1 LKKLIGDRKFYMM
14 LLRIAFPIMIQ
25 NGITNFVALLDNIM
39 IGAVGT
45 DQMSGVSIIN
55 QLIFVFNLCIFGAIS
70 GAGIFGAQFYG
81 QGNHEGVKHSF
92 RFKLVISTVITVLGI
107 TVFILFGE
115 KLASFYMHEGGKTGN
130 IAATMGYSMDYLK
143 IMLIGLFP
151 FAVEQCYSGT
161 LRETNETVV
170 PMKAGMAAVIINLIL
185 NYILIYGKLGAPM
198 LGVKGAAI
206 ATVIARIVECSIIVT
221 WTHRHKEKNNFIVCA
236 YRNFTIPVSLVK
248 KIIIKGTPLLLNECL
263 WAAGMAMLTQ
273 SYSVRGL
280 SVVAALNISSTIG
293 NLFNI
298 MFIAVGSA
306 VAIIVGQHLGAGKFD
321 EAIDAAGKIIF
332 ATFVGNVIIGCVLFI
347 LAPLFPMIY
356 NTSEEVRNLAAGFI
370 RVIAC
375 MMPVQA
381 VLHSTYFTIRSG
393 GKTFITFLFDST
405 YVWVVSIPLAFVL
418 SRYTLLGIVT
428 VYLICQMVDL
438 IKLGIGMIMLK
449 KGIWLSNIVTEL

>member
-1 LKKLIGDRKFYMM
+1 MRKLIGDRKFYMM

-45 DQMSGVSIIN
+45 DQLSGVSIIN

-70 GAGIFGAQFYG
+70 GAGIFSAQFYG

-92 RFKLVISTVITVLGI
+92 RFKLVISTLITVLGLV
-107 TVFILFGE
+107 VFILFGGR
-115 KLASFYMHEGGKTGN
+115 LASFYMHE
-130 IAATMGYSMDYLK
+130 ATKRYSMDYLK

-170 PMKAGMAAVIINLIL
+170 PMKAGIVAVCINLVL
-185 NYILIYGKLGAPM
+185 NYILIYGKFGAPE
-198 LGVKGAAI
+198 LGVEGAAI
-206 ATVIARIVECSIIVT
+206 ATVIARIVECSIIII
-221 WTHRHKEKNNFIVCA
+221 WTHTHKEKNKFIIGA
-236 YRNFTIPVSLVK
+236 YRHFTIPLSLVK
-248 KIIIKGTPLLLNECL
+248 NIIIKGAPLLMNECL
-263 WAAGMAMLTQ
+263 WSAGMAMLTQ

-298 MFIAVGSA
+298 MFIAIGSA
-306 VAIIVGQHLGAGKFD
+306 VAIIVGQYLGAGKFD
-321 EAIDAAGKIIF
+321 DAMDTAAKIIF
-332 ATFVGNVIIGCVLFI
+332 ATFIGNVIIGCVLFI

-356 NTSEEVRNLAAGFI
+356 NTSEEVRNLAANFI

-375 MMPVQA
+375 MMPIQA
-381 VLHSTYFTIRSG
+381 VLHATYFTIRSG

-405 YVWVVSIPLAFVL
+405 YVWVISIPLAFVL
-418 SRYTLLGIVT
+418 SRYTLLGIVA
-428 VYLICQMVDL
+428 VYLICQMADL
-438 IKLGIGMIMLK
+438 IKLAIGMIMLK
-449 KGIWLSNIVTEL
+449 KGIWLSNIVTEF

>member
-1 LKKLIGDRKFYMM
+1 MRKLIGDRKFYMM

-70 GAGIFGAQFYG
+70 GAGIFSAQFYG

-92 RFKLVISTVITVLGI
+92 RFKLVISTLITVLGLV
-107 TVFILFGE
+107 VFILFGGR
-115 KLASFYMHEGGKTGN
+115 LASFYMHE
-130 IAATMGYSMDYLK
+130 ATKRYSMDYLK

-170 PMKAGMAAVIINLIL
+170 PMKAGIVAVCINLVL
-185 NYILIYGKLGAPM
+185 NYILIYGKFGAPE
-198 LGVKGAAI
+198 LGVEGAAI
-206 ATVIARIVECSIIVT
+206 ATVIARIVECSIIII
-221 WTHRHKEKNNFIVCA
+221 WTHTHKEKNKFIIGA
-236 YRNFTIPVSLVK
+236 YRHFTIPLSLVK
-248 KIIIKGTPLLLNECL
+248 NIIIKGAPLLMNECL
-263 WAAGMAMLTQ
+263 WSAGMAMLTQ

-298 MFIAVGSA
+298 MFIAIGSA
-306 VAIIVGQHLGAGKFD
+306 VAIIVGQYLGAGKFD
-321 EAIDAAGKIIF
+321 DAMDTAAKIIF
-332 ATFVGNVIIGCVLFI
+332 ATFIGNVIIGCVLFI

-356 NTSEEVRNLAAGFI
+356 NTSEEVRNLAANFI

-375 MMPVQA
+375 MMPIQA
-381 VLHSTYFTIRSG
+381 VLHATYFTIRSG

-405 YVWVVSIPLAFVL
+405 YVWVISIPLAFVL
-418 SRYTLLGIVT
+418 SRYTLLGIVA
-428 VYLICQMVDL
+428 VYLICQMADL
-438 IKLGIGMIMLK
+438 IKLAIGMIMLK
-449 KGIWLSNIVTEL
+449 KGIWLSNIVTEF